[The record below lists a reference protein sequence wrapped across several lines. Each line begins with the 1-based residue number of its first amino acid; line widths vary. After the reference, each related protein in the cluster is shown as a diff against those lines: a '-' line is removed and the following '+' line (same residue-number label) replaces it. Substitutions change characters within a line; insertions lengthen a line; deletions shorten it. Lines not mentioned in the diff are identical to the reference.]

1 MFGPWGMGGG
11 MWIWVILI
19 LGLAYVFWLY
29 GPRSY
34 PRRRYEP
41 REDPLEHAKA
51 RLAKGEITL
60 EEFEKVKEA
69 IQNS

>member
-1 MFGPWGMGGG
+1 MFG
-11 MWIWVILI
+11 WVILI
-19 LGLAYVFWLY
+19 FGLVYWFFWY
-29 GPRSY
+29 GPRDY
-34 PRRRYEP
+34 PRRRYE
-41 REDPLEHAKA
+41 RRLDPLEHAKA